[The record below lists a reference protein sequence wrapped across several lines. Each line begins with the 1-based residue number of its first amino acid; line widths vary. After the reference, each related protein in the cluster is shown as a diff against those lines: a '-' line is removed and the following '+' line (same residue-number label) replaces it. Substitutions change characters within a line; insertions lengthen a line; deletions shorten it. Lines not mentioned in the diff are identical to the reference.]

1 MGMQAYAAI
10 VSTVVA
16 VTAVITFIASFWTAR
31 SANQRALRD
40 RLRKQLR
47 EINLACHVYFQREGW
62 QAVDHNPQFSFQA
75 LDQIHEDGLLSPSR
89 SHVKRLKSILR
100 DLRGRTELR
109 LPKQAL
115 SANEIARLA
124 TENELRSHIA
134 FKSLDADAQK
144 YLRALGKMDNAGLG
158 GYWTYLRY
166 RLIRARPYIN

>member
-1 MGMQAYAAI
+1 M
-10 VSTVVA
+10 
-16 VTAVITFIASFWTAR
+16 
-31 SANQRALRD
+31 
-40 RLRKQLR
+40 
-47 EINLACHVYFQREGW
+47 YFQREGW

-75 LDQIHEDGLLSPSR
+75 LDEIHEDGLASR

-134 FKSLDADAQK
+134 FKSLDADAHK
-144 YLRALGKMDNAGLG
+144 IVRALGKMDNAGLG
-158 GYWTYLRY
+158 GDWTYLRY